1 MGNSKDNSKDVLKK
15 IFREK
20 MKDHFGQ
27 PMVRVYYGSH
37 VCSEE
42 IAVFYDEDTY
52 IACLP
57 ALEKQA
63 KERRWEFVWES
74 MVDDD
79 VLIEELSDS
88 ILARRETVLTEKW
101 GDD

>member
-1 MGNSKDNSKDVLKK
+1 MSKDVLKK

-27 PMVRVYYGSH
+27 PMVRVYYGSN

-63 KERRWEFVWES
+63 KERRWEFVCE
-74 MVDDD
+74 
-79 VLIEELSDS
+79 
-88 ILARRETVLTEKW
+88 
-101 GDD
+101 